1 MELQQHSDNPNRAHI
16 RGVVQRA
23 LVFERDLVNVEART
37 VELSFSSEAPV
48 SRDWGL
54 EILDHAPTS
63 VRLGRLNDGGAVLVG
78 HNIDDHVG
86 VVERAYIG
94 PDRKGRAVLR
104 FGQSQRAAEVFQDIV
119 DGIRRNVSV
128 AYQIHD
134 MILEKEIENAVGE
147 YRAMDWEPMEIS
159 IVSIPADATVG
170 VGRAAALPKPSE
182 GVPETLV
189 VESETVLTP
198 TVVTVS
204 IVPKETKIMD
214 KALDVDTTHGEERR
228 RVSEILALG
237 KQHQAMEMATH
248 CVNEGRSVD
257 AFKGMLLEERYAA
270 RPVETMNPSLGLS
283 DKEAQSFSFVRAIH
297 AMSTRDFKAAGFELE
312 CSNAVA
318 QRLGKSPKG
327 MYIPIDVQRRDLTK
341 GTNSAGGFAVGTD
354 MLGGSFIELLSNA
367 MVVKQ
372 LGATVLGGLVGDV
385 AIPSQTAGSTAY
397 WVSENAAI
405 TESAQTFGQATL
417 SPKTCGAFTD
427 ISRKLI
433 NQASIDVEALVR
445 LDLARSLALAMDVA
459 AIHGT
464 GSSGQPTG
472 IVATSGIGDV
482 AGGTNG
488 AAPTWSHMLELES
501 DVAVANA
508 AVGALAYLSN
518 AKVRGKLKATPKVAS
533 TDSNM
538 IWSDINNLVNGYPM
552 YTSNQVSSTLTK
564 GTSSVASAIIFGN
577 WNDLLIGEWAG
588 LDLLVDPYTGITAG
602 TIRVRAMQDVDIAI
616 RHAASFSCM
625 LDALT
630 A

>member
-23 LVFERDLVNVEART
+23 LVFDRDLVNVDART

-134 MILEKEIENAVGE
+134 MVLSKEIDQAINE
-147 YRAMDWEPMEIS
+147 YRCIDWEPMEIS

-170 VGRAAALPKPSE
+170 VGRAAAIAQPIEGTQKPREVETATAILATAISPVLPKE
-182 GVPETLV
+182 
-189 VESETVLTP
+189 
-198 TVVTVS
+198 
-204 IVPKETKIMD
+204 IFMD
-214 KALDVDTTHGEERR
+214 KALEVDTTHGEERR

-270 RPVETMNPSLGLS
+270 RPVETVNPSLGLS

-341 GTNSAGGFAVGTD
+341 GTNSAGGYVVGTD

-405 TESAQTFGQATL
+405 TESAQTFSQATL

-459 AIHGT
+459 AIHGS

-488 AAPTWSHMLELES
+488 LAPTWAHILELES
-501 DVAVANA
+501 DVQVANA

-538 IWSDINNLVNGYPM
+538 IWSDLSNMVNGYPM

-564 GTSSVASAIIFGN
+564 GSSSVASAIIFGN